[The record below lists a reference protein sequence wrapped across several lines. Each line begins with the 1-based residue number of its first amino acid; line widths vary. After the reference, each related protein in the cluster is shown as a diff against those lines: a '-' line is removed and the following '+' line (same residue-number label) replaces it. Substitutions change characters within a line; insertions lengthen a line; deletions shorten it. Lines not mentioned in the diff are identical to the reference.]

1 MKHAFLS
8 CIIFFF
14 SLSLS
19 AQSPDIDLVL
29 KKGDL
34 EIKPSFNNCSYYFYP
49 EGVSEKEYIVDFR
62 RKGTDTWHATFT
74 TISDL
79 PVGVWKGSIFGLEE
93 DTEWQLRV
101 RSSLDS
107 SQIVFQEDF
116 RTWTSNPPIAKV
128 IDLSKLT
135 LDPKGGIVI
144 TDKGQPYGWVKYTA
158 PIGWVL
164 KREYIDRDAQT
175 AAILVKN
182 AKYVIL
188 ENVRIEGGYN
198 HGIEVFESEYI
209 RIINCDIS
217 GWGRL
222 GKQVFTNKDFR
233 GNNSLGR
240 YLDSNGKVINYDAG
254 VKITHSLGTV
264 IERSYIHDPR
274 LRANSW
280 MFSHPTGPSAV
291 YVWNSRGSNVIR
303 YNDMIG
309 SDEHRWNDVIESS
322 ENGSATGGFYRDSD
336 IYGNYL
342 AFGND
347 DSAELEGGG
356 MNIRFYQNKV
366 EGTLMGV
373 STGATILGPQFVF
386 GNLITNLGD
395 ESGLTFNFFKNGHG
409 NPQGGRRYYLNN
421 TLYGR
426 HTAPY
431 HSYHNPIPHRQ
442 ISFMRNNIFSSANQS
457 PVNWAKW
464 DDFDNDLFWI
474 ENDLQLSRE
483 LLLGYHGNGLEI
495 NGMAGDPQMID
506 PIKGNYQLA
515 ASSIAVGKSVVLVNI
530 TLDGENMG
538 AFINGVNTLPF
549 RPFALSAYPQE
560 LNFINPVQRTVMEV
574 SLSLPASEK
583 QAVKFDILKNKVS
596 NWFQVSPSSG
606 ELNPGE
612 SIKLRIKLDKNKLYG
627 RPLFRGAFIVRTPDG
642 LSRPISLYA
651 KGKFKEN
658 LKPSAAPNTV
668 YIETAN
674 LPGMAAFTK
683 TADNSSVSKGK
694 YIELN
699 EDSKEIS
706 MEAEFIIKKPGK
718 YFLLMRMAIKENR
731 RSRKFQLTLDNNHEE
746 TFQYQPGYRWG
757 SVDENDFRV
766 MFLQEI
772 GVELQAGKHQVSMKA
787 IDGNI
792 NLNQVIIT
800 DNPEVFFEQYW
811 YQEQE

>member
-1 MKHAFLS
+1 M
-8 CIIFFF
+8 IFF
-14 SLSLS
+14 SLALH
-19 AQSPDIDLVL
+19 AQSPEIDLVL
-29 KKGDL
+29 NKGDI
-34 EIKPSFNNCSYYFYP
+34 EIKPSFNNSSYYFYP
-49 EGVSEKEYIVDFR
+49 KGVSEKEYIVDYR
-62 RKGTDTWHATFT
+62 RKGTQIWRPTFK

-79 PVGVWKGSIFGLEE
+79 PLGVWKGSIFGLEE

-107 SQIVFQEDF
+107 SQIIFQEDF

-135 LDPKGGIVI
+135 ANSKGGIVI
-144 TDKGQPYGWVKYTA
+144 SDEGKPDGWIKYTA
-158 PIGWVL
+158 PTGWVL
-164 KREYIDRDAQT
+164 KREYIDKDAQT
-175 AAILVKN
+175 AAVLFKN

-188 ENVRIEGGYN
+188 ENVTIEGGYN

-222 GKQVFTNKDFR
+222 GKQVFTSKSLR
-233 GNNSLGR
+233 GNNTIGR

-254 VKITHSLGTV
+254 VKIMNSLGTV
-264 IERSYIHDPR
+264 VERSYIHDPR

-322 ENGSATGGFYRDSD
+322 ENGSIRGGFYRDSD

-356 MNIRFYQNKV
+356 MNNRFYQNKV

-386 GNLITNLGD
+386 GNLLTNLGD
-395 ESGLTFNFFKNGHG
+395 ESGLTFNYFKNGHG
-409 NPQGGRRYYLNN
+409 KPQGGKRYYLNN
-421 TLYGR
+421 TLYGFN
-426 HTAPY
+426 TAPY
-431 HSYHNPIPHRQ
+431 HNYHNPIPHRQ
-442 ISFMRNNIFSSANQS
+442 LGFMRNNIFSSANQR
-457 PVNWAKW
+457 PPDWAKW

-474 ENDLQLSRE
+474 ENNLQLSKE
-483 LLLGYHGNGLEI
+483 LLSTYHENGLEM
-495 NGMAGDPQMID
+495 NGMVGDPQLID
-506 PIKGNYQLA
+506 PLKGNYQLA
-515 ASSIAVGKSVVLVNI
+515 TNSIAKAKSVPLANI
-530 TLDGENMG
+530 TPEGEDMG
-538 AFINGVNTLPF
+538 AFINGINVLPF
-549 RPFALSAYPQE
+549 RPFALTAYPQE
-560 LNFINPVQRTVMEV
+560 LQFSVPVQKTIKEV
-574 SLSLPASEK
+574 TLSLPASEK
-583 QAVKFDILKNKVS
+583 QSVKFDIRQNKVS
-596 NWFQVSPSSG
+596 NWFKVSPSSG
-606 ELNPGE
+606 EINPGE
-612 SIKLRIKLDKNKLYG
+612 SIKLTVTLDEGKLRG
-627 RPLFRGAFIVRTPDG
+627 RPLFRGAFIIKTPDG

-651 KGKFKEN
+651 KGKFKED

-668 YIETAN
+668 YIEAAD
-674 LPGMAAFTK
+674 LPDMAEITRK
-683 TADNSSVSKGK
+683 SNDPTVSKGK

-699 EDSKEIS
+699 EDSKETSI
-706 MEAEFIIKKPGK
+706 EAQFNIKKPGR
-718 YFLLMRMAIKENR
+718 YFLLMRMAIKINSR
-731 RSRKFQLTLDNNHEE
+731 PRKFQLILDDNPEE
-746 TFQYQPGYRWG
+746 TFQYQPGYRW
-757 SVDENDFRV
+757 SVADENDFRV
-766 MFLQEI
+766 MFLQEL
-772 GVELQAGKHQVSMKA
+772 GDELQAGKHQIFIKD

-800 DNPEVFFEQYW
+800 DNPGVFFEQYW
-811 YQEQE
+811 NRERE